1 MSKRTRA
8 CAESPPTTPTKRNVN
23 KQPCAPGTVV
33 AESKGTVRV
42 LRRGPRAHDGPCGH
56 CRICGKEPD
65 ESSMTH
71 PKEGSLKS
79 LNELLMR
86 KNIVPEHDPV
96 RRGQCLCT
104 SVNCGYHM
112 WRHRFEEGKNHTPPN
127 ASTTEAASRPPP
139 RAVWDKCYNADT
151 DRVGKHRCLTH
162 LRVVEALLQHVLI
175 EASASV
181 LDCCGGMHDA
191 VAVALRARGCQ
202 VVTNDIVHSRK
213 SDHHIDA
220 TSSAFLDVFSGTN
233 AVDWVISSPPYDT
246 DSAVSIIKNAIAV
259 AKHGVCMKV
268 RLSFLEPCK
277 SRLKF
282 HVENPVSLCVVLP
295 RLTYGSRRSRSSE
308 CWLVW
313 QKSAAYSQPIVYGM
327 TE

>member
-1 MSKRTRA
+1 MTA
-8 CAESPPTTPTKRNVN
+8 QPSP
-23 KQPCAPGTVV
+23 
-33 AESKGTVRV
+33 GTVRV

-191 VAVALRARGCQ
+191 VAVSCMSGKLAGLRLAPPQSLLPIRTCRLP
-202 VVTNDIVHSRK
+202 HM
-213 SDHHIDA
+213 
-220 TSSAFLDVFSGTN
+220 SGPGGGT
-233 AVDWVISSPPYDT
+233 WS
-246 DSAVSIIKNAIAV
+246 
-259 AKHGVCMKV
+259 
-268 RLSFLEPCK
+268 
-277 SRLKF
+277 
-282 HVENPVSLCVVLP
+282 
-295 RLTYGSRRSRSSE
+295 
-308 CWLVW
+308 
-313 QKSAAYSQPIVYGM
+313 
-327 TE
+327 